1 MECVFEETPETP
13 GDVTGRSW
21 ASEDYAVEQERALIA
36 RLDAGAGLGD
46 VLARLARSIEAKA
59 QDGMITSVLLLDADG
74 QHLRHGAAPS
84 LPDAYNAAI
93 DGIAIGPSVGSCGT
107 AAYCG
112 HPIYVADIA
121 ADPLWQDFRDL
132 ALAHGLRACWS
143 TPIVAEDDRILG
155 TFALYYRQPRSP
167 TERDRELIRR
177 AVRTAALLIGRARE
191 RKNHLLTEA

>member
-1 MECVFEETPETP
+1 MECVFEETPETS
-13 GDVTGRSW
+13 GDAASQTW
-21 ASEDYAVEQERALIA
+21 ASEDYAVEQERALIG
-36 RLDAGAGLGD
+36 RLDAGAALDD
-46 VLARLARSIEAKA
+46 VLAELVRSIEAKA
-59 QDGMITSVLLLDADG
+59 QDGMITSILLLDADG

-112 HPIYVADIA
+112 HPIYVPDIA
-121 ADPLWQDFRDL
+121 ADPLWRDFRDL

-143 TPIVAEDDRILG
+143 TPIVAKDDGLLG

-177 AVRTAALLIGRARE
+177 AVRTAALLIERARE
-191 RKNHLLTEA
+191 GKDHVLTKA